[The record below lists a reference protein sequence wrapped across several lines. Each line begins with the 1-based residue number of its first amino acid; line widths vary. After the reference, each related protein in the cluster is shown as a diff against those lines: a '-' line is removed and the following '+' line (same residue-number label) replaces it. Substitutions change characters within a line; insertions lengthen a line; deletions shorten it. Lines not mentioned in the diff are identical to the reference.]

1 MSLES
6 AGLLETST
14 VPPWRFPSD
23 PPFVVSVCHS
33 LGMSRVA
40 PSPTLSEVPSMRSST
55 LSRRRELPRH
65 VAVIMDGNG
74 RWAKSRGLDRS
85 AGHDEGARAVRE
97 VVRTC
102 RDRGVR
108 YLTLYAFSLA
118 NWSRPKLEVESLMR
132 LMIRFAEKELA
143 ELIEKNINVRVIGDL
158 EDLPT
163 PTRRAV
169 EHLVQETGRLPEGVT
184 EHALTLT
191 LALSYSGRRDVVDAM
206 REIAARARAG
216 LLLPEDIEIGTL
228 RQHFTTSALPDVDLL
243 IRTGGEQRLSDFLL
257 IESAYA
263 ELYFTDVLWPD
274 FTEADL
280 ASAVQAFAL
289 RDRRYG
295 DVRQTAR

>member
-1 MSLES
+1 MALEYS
-6 AGLLETST
+6 SLLETST

-23 PPFVVSVCHS
+23 PPFVMSDCHS

-40 PSPTLSEVPSMRSST
+40 PTPTLSEVPSMRSST

-74 RWAKSRGLDRS
+74 RWAKSRGLERS

-118 NWSRPKLEVESLMR
+118 NWSRPKLEVESLMK

-169 EHLVQETGRLPEGVT
+169 EHLMQETNRLPEGET
-184 EHALTLT
+184 EHKLTLT
-191 LALSYSGRRDVVDAM
+191 LALSYRCRRRGGDAT
-206 REIAARARAG
+206 RDSAARAR
-216 LLLPEDIEIGTL
+216 PC
-228 RQHFTTSALPDVDLL
+228 P
-243 IRTGGEQRLSDFLL
+243 
-257 IESAYA
+257 
-263 ELYFTDVLWPD
+263 
-274 FTEADL
+274 L
-280 ASAVQAFAL
+280 APGH
-289 RDRRYG
+289 RDR
-295 DVRQTAR
+295 